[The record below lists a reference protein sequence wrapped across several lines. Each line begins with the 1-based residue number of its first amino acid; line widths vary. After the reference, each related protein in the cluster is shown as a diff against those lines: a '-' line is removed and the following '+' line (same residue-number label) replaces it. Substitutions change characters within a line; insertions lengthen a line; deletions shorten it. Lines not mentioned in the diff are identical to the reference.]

1 MEKLAFMF
9 PQPFVDA
16 FSRKSPKDRDCPRAF
31 QEELVLGD
39 LVRMH
44 HGLPGKELQSV
55 DSASGR
61 RVGTVMIFDWNA
73 RRRSLMTA

>member
-16 FSRKSPKDRDCPRAF
+16 FLRKSPKDRDCPRAF

-39 LVRMH
+39 L
-44 HGLPGKELQSV
+44 GENASW
-55 DSASGR
+55 SAR
-61 RVGTVMIFDWNA
+61 
-73 RRRSLMTA
+73 